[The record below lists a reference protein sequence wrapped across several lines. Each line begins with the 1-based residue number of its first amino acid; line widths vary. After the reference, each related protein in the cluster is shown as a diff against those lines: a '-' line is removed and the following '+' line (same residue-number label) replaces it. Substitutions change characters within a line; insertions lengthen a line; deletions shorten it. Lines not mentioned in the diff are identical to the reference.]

1 MRKIITSAIILLAL
15 FILAD
20 CEQAPKDTTFLIT
33 KSSIGKLD
41 KGSLTR
47 DIEVI
52 YEQDS
57 VVKDTAKLS
66 VGFGAKKIDIFENGG
81 RHLLTLTP
89 SSDSIPTIEN
99 VRIQDSRFKTDL
111 GISLNSTFKEIKEK
125 YTLGK
130 ILTSTN
136 NVVVFIKN
144 SDLYFT
150 IDKSELP
157 SSLRYASSVNIEA
170 VQIPDDAKIKYMM
183 LGWE

>member
-1 MRKIITSAIILLAL
+1 MKKLAIGMLVCLGIIAVQ
-15 FILAD
+15 
-20 CEQAPKDTTFLIT
+20 CEQKPKDTTFLIT

-41 KGSLTR
+41 KSSLAR

-57 VVKDTAKLS
+57 IVKDTAKLL
-66 VGFGAKKIDIFENGG
+66 VGFGAKKIDIFQKGG
-81 RHLLTLTP
+81 NHLLTLTP

-99 VRIQDSRFKTDL
+99 VRIQDPRYKTEM
-111 GISLNSTFKEIKEK
+111 GIGLHSTFKEIKSK
-125 YTLGK
+125 YEISK
-130 ILTSTN
+130 ILTSTK
-136 NVVVFIKN
+136 NVIVFIKN

-150 IDKSELP
+150 IDKKELP
-157 SSLRYASSVNIEA
+157 SSLRYAVSVNIEA

>member
-1 MRKIITSAIILLAL
+1 MASVFLA
-15 FILAD
+15 FVFVQ
-20 CEQAPKDTTFLIT
+20 CEQLPKDTTFLIT

-41 KGSLTR
+41 KSSLVR
-47 DIEVI
+47 DLEII

-57 VVKDTAKLS
+57 IVKDTTRLLK
-66 VGFGAKKIDIFENGG
+66 GFVAKKIDIFEKGG
-81 RHLLTLTP
+81 NHLLTLTP

-99 VRIQDSRFKTDL
+99 IHIQDPRFKTEE
-111 GISLNSTFKEIKEK
+111 GIHINSTFKDIKDSYQIK
-125 YTLGK
+125 K
-130 ILTSTN
+130 ILTSTK

-150 IDKSELP
+150 IDKEELP

-170 VQIPDDAKIKYMM
+170 VQIPDEAKIKYMM

>member
-1 MRKIITSAIILLAL
+1 MRKFAVAVTLCLGIVAIQ
-15 FILAD
+15 
-20 CEQAPKDTTFLIT
+20 CEQKPKDTNFLIT

-41 KGSLTR
+41 KSSLAR
-47 DIEVI
+47 DLEVI
-52 YEQDS
+52 FEEDS
-57 VVKDTAKLS
+57 IVKDTARLL
-66 VGFGAKKIDIFENGG
+66 VGFGAKKIDIYEKGG
-81 RHLLTLTP
+81 KHLLTLTP

-111 GISLNSTFKEIKEK
+111 GLGLNSTFKEIKDK
-125 YTLGK
+125 YSLGK
-130 ILTSTN
+130 IITSTN

-150 IDKSELP
+150 IDKAELP

>member
-89 SSDSIPTIEN
+89 SSDSIPT
-99 VRIQDSRFKTDL
+99 V
-111 GISLNSTFKEIKEK
+111 
-125 YTLGK
+125 
-130 ILTSTN
+130 
-136 NVVVFIKN
+136 
-144 SDLYFT
+144 
-150 IDKSELP
+150 
-157 SSLRYASSVNIEA
+157 
-170 VQIPDDAKIKYMM
+170 
-183 LGWE
+183 